1 MILVR
6 NVFQAKYGRGDEL
19 VQLIKEAQPILAKYG
34 MGRQRILTD
43 LAGPF
48 FTVVME
54 IEAEDLA
61 DYERSREAFAD
72 PEFGS
77 WFERMTEFVE
87 SGSRE
92 FFTARP
98 YRVPPHAMEPFEP

>member
-19 VQLIKEAQPILAKYG
+19 VQLIKDGQAIPAKHG

-43 LAGPF
+43 IAGRF

-54 IEAEDLA
+54 IELEDLA
-61 DYERSREAFAD
+61 DYERSREAFGD
-72 PEFGS
+72 PEFGP
-77 WFERMTEFVE
+77 WFQGMMELVD

-92 FFTARP
+92 FFTI
-98 YRVPPHAMEPFEP
+98 EQ

>member
-6 NVFQAKYGRGDEL
+6 NVFQAKYARGDEL
-19 VQLIKEAQPILAKYG
+19 VEHVKQSQPILAKYG
-34 MGRQRILTD
+34 LTMTRILTD

-92 FFTARP
+92 FFTI
-98 YRVPPHAMEPFEP
+98 EQ

>member
-19 VQLIKEAQPILAKYG
+19 VQLIKDGQSIPAKHG
-34 MGRQRILTD
+34 MGRQRVLTD
-43 LAGPF
+43 LAGRF

-61 DYERSREAFAD
+61 DYERSCEAFAD
-72 PEFGS
+72 PEFGP
-77 WFERMTEFVE
+77 WFERMTELVE

-92 FFTARP
+92 FFTI
-98 YRVPPHAMEPFEP
+98 EQ